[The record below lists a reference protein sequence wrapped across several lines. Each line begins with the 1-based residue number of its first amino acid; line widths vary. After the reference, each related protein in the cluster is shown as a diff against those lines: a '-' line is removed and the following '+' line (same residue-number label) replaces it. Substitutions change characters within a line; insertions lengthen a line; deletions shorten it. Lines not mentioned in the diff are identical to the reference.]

1 MFVEDAS
8 GSSASS
14 GSGGGAAIP
23 YDYSSNTNKNE
34 RSANHN
40 KPPMFNGDLEMFSW
54 WKTRMYSHIMGMDDE
69 LWDILEEGVG
79 DLKLDEEGA
88 AFDKKAHT
96 AEQKKLYKKHHTI
109 RGILVAALPHKEYLK
124 MSDKSTAKAMFASL
138 RSLYEG
144 NKKVI
149 EAKATMLVHQYELFR
164 MKDDENIE
172 TMYSRFQTLVSG
184 LQILKKS
191 YVASDHVNKIL
202 RSLPAK
208 WRPKVTAIEE
218 AKDLNTLS
226 VEDLISSL
234 KCHEIG
240 LNEHE
245 PIKKPK
251 SIALKSRGKPTKAL
265 KALESEEESTSE
277 DSDEDPA
284 IVKEMAML
292 SNRLQYL
299 AKKNKKFM
307 SRGSSHKSSR
317 REEQKGCYNCKKT
330 GHFIVDCPELQK
342 EQSKEKSKKPVFK
355 SNKFK
360 KQIKKSLMATWE
372 DLDNESESDKDDA
385 EDEANIAMA
394 LVATV
399 EDEK

>member
-1 MFVEDAS
+1 MSGEDAS
-8 GSSASS
+8 GSGF
-14 GSGGGAAIP
+14 GSGGGAAIQ
-23 YDYSSNTNKNE
+23 YDYSSNNTKKND
-34 RSANHN
+34 RTANHN
-40 KPPMFNGDLEMFSW
+40 KPPMFNGDPEMFSW
-54 WKTRMYSHIMGMDDE
+54 WKTKMYSHIMGMDDE
-69 LWDILEEGVG
+69 LWDILEDGVG

-88 AFDKKAHT
+88 ALDRKAHT
-96 AEQKKLYKKHHTI
+96 AEQKKFYKKHHTI

-124 MSDKSTAKAMFASL
+124 MSDKSTAKAMFTSL
-138 RSLYEG
+138 CSLYEG
-144 NKKVI
+144 NKKVR
-149 EAKATMLVHQYELFR
+149 EAKATMLFHQYELFR
-164 MKDDENIE
+164 MKEYENIE

-208 WRPKVTAIEE
+208 WRPKVTTIEE

-245 PIKKPK
+245 SIKKPK
-251 SIALKSRGKPTKAL
+251 SIALKSRGNPTKAL
-265 KALESEEESTSE
+265 KAIESDEESTSE

-299 AKKNKKFM
+299 AKKNKKTGTIQRALKEKRKVASTARRLDTSLLIVQNCRRNKPKRNLRSQSSNPTN
-307 SRGSSHKSSR
+307 SRSKSR
-317 REEQKGCYNCKKT
+317 R
-330 GHFIVDCPELQK
+330 
-342 EQSKEKSKKPVFK
+342 
-355 SNKFK
+355 
-360 KQIKKSLMATWE
+360 A
-372 DLDNESESDKDDA
+372 
-385 EDEANIAMA
+385 
-394 LVATV
+394 
-399 EDEK
+399 